1 MPLSIKPGMSPQ
13 LLVRSAE
20 VVLGIALA
28 LALADLAW
36 LLFPRPGD
44 KEISGQVAG
53 RVALIQPTAAE
64 RPGDIASRNLS
75 PAVLGLFGQAGNAE
89 FTPALVE
96 ESIQETDLDLTLK
109 GILARR
115 GTARQVALI
124 AQGDEEG
131 KVYRLGDRVAG
142 AEITHIEARRVI
154 LLYKDR
160 REALL
165 LDTAEP
171 RQGNSFR
178 K

>member
-1 MPLSIKPGMSPQ
+1 MPLSIKPGMSPM

-44 KEISGQVAG
+44 KEISGQAAG
-53 RVALIQPTAAE
+53 RVALIQPTAVE

-75 PAVLGLFGQAGNAE
+75 PAVLGLFGQAGNAG

-96 ESIQETDLDLTLK
+96 ESIQETGLDLTLK

-115 GTARQVALI
+115 GTTLKVALI
-124 AQGDEEG
+124 AQGGDKE
-131 KVYRLGDRVAG
+131 KVYRLGDRIGG
-142 AEITHIEARRVI
+142 AEITHIEARRIV
-154 LLYKDR
+154 LLR
-160 REALL
+160 NGRHEALL
-165 LDTAEP
+165 LETAEP
-171 RQGNSFR
+171 RRGSSF
-178 K
+178 KK